1 MHLQMPVADCGL
13 GAFYLYSPIQGEKW
27 VRENIFRSLMLR
39 HHPVHLISSSA
50 FNLLPVSVSS
60 FATLPQPMHMHRFYS
75 ISGLVGWIDFMCMYN
90 SSIKCFWVRA
100 CIANVRSN
108 SFNESH
114 SIGMLTVQWT
124 CSNMSKEFG
133 SRKIR
138 TDVFCSDALALSLS
152 LSLSLPLS
160 HSHFWLSIYSN
171 LSKMPNI
178 TRASYIECFKFDSM
192 MVLKF
197 LCWSLWF
204 VPKWNHHAFGI
215 GLLSYV
221 RLVGEKGTIEVQ
233 EKVVQVFFTLDISNS
248 HQLSNWSKT
257 FVLLYKNNSINWMNC
272 CGTASSLPAIIA
284 CLTND
289 PSESFKSLGFFYL
302 TANSTVIPEPFSQKS
317 KGTNG
322 FNQKLGRKEKNN
334 SQHHSEWIFECSNVS
349 CICIF
354 CNCTFCIKNM
364 FGDLVSRNILS
375 HVTTLSR

>member
-1 MHLQMPVADCGL
+1 MSERKYFSLSYAPP
-13 GAFYLYSPIQGEKW
+13 SS
-27 VRENIFRSLMLR
+27 RS
-39 HHPVHLISSSA
+39 HLISSSA
-50 FNLLPVSVSS
+50 FNLVPVSVSS
-60 FATLPQPMHMHRFYS
+60 VATLPQPMHMHRFYS

-90 SSIKCFWVRA
+90 RSIKCFWVRA

-152 LSLSLPLS
+152 LSLSFPLS

-178 TRASYIECFKFDSM
+178 TRASYIQCFKFDSM

-233 EKVVQVFFTLDISNS
+233 EKKKRDGKLFKFSLHLTSLIHTSYLIDRR
-248 HQLSNWSKT
+248 
-257 FVLLYKNNSINWMNC
+257 LLCSYIK
-272 CGTASSLPAIIA
+272 IIP
-284 CLTND
+284 L
-289 PSESFKSLGFFYL
+289 
-302 TANSTVIPEPFSQKS
+302 I
-317 KGTNG
+317 
-322 FNQKLGRKEKNN
+322 
-334 SQHHSEWIFECSNVS
+334 EWIAVERRHRSQ
-349 CICIF
+349 
-354 CNCTFCIKNM
+354 
-364 FGDLVSRNILS
+364 R
-375 HVTTLSR
+375 